1 MHNNKYKKVK
11 KEGENVKNRRGDF
24 MKIEEKKFDYK
35 FLNFLMYFGFSVAI
49 FYFLK
54 SIGIMDKIINSI
66 IALVPVFIGVIIC
79 WASMPLSNKLR
90 KLGINKNIS
99 AFISLIIIFGM
110 IILIF
115 AMLVPIFISELSNF
129 IKDLPNIY
137 NSIVEKIN
145 PILLEKFNIQN
156 GMQNFQEIFSK
167 DIIQNNLQK
176 ILNYSITT
184 FQSIVNIL
192 ITIVTTVVVSFFMV
206 KDMDKFKDN
215 FIIFFSRNSKNSK
228 KYKMLIEMDQAVM
241 SYIKGT
247 IIDSVIVGM
256 LTTVVCIIL
265 GLDYAII
272 FGILITILNLI
283 PYIGAII
290 SEFIVSIYALTVG
303 GPVYAIITFICLFV
317 VQLIDANILQPNI
330 IAKSVNLHPVV
341 VVGGL
346 IVFNL
351 LFGVIGMIIA
361 MPTLAVIKIY
371 LEYKFSIQFNEI
383 TNKE

>member
-1 MHNNKYKKVK
+1 
-11 KEGENVKNRRGDF
+11 

-66 IALVPVFIGVIIC
+66 IALVPVFIGVVIC

-228 KYKMLIEMDQAVM
+228 KYKMLIDMDQAVM

-265 GLDYAII
+265 RLDYAII